1 MCLFCMLMRLSSCE
15 YTHAVKM
22 NDVYLAGTNVVNSCG
37 ATLILH
43 FLRTAYLTHDYN
55 EGN

>member
-1 MCLFCMLMRLSSCE
+1 MLMRLSSCE

-37 ATLILH
+37 VTLILH
-43 FLRTAYLTHDYN
+43 FLRTAYLTHDYD